1 MQTTLAGKKIAFLAT
16 DGVNE
21 AELTAP
27 REAFE
32 QAGAEVHLL
41 SIKEGEIQSM
51 NGLDKGKTYRVDRLV
66 EKASSSDY
74 LGLVL
79 PGGVGNPDKL
89 RMNEG
94 AVRFVRE
101 FFFADKPVAA
111 ICHALWLL
119 VEADVVRGRTVTSYP
134 SLRTDIENAG
144 GTWVDKMVHVDQQL
158 VTSRNVPD
166 IPAFSE
172 KAIQIFGR
180 AMEQAVLDEVGE
192 ESFPA
197 SDPPSTSP
205 TVGVRASPP
214 SEAR

>member
-1 MQTTLAGKKIAFLAT
+1 MQATLAGKKVAFLAT

-32 QAGAEVHLL
+32 RAGAEVHLL

-51 NGLDKGKTYRVDRLV
+51 NSLDKGKTYRVDRLV

-79 PGGVGNPDKL
+79 PGGVANPDKL

-134 SLRTDIENAG
+134 SLRTDIQNAG
-144 GTWVDKMVHVDQQL
+144 GTWVDKMVQVDQQL

-172 KAIQIFGR
+172 KAIQIFSR
-180 AMEQAVLDEVGE
+180 AAEQTALDEVGE

-214 SEAR
+214 DSV

>member
-1 MQTTLAGKKIAFLAT
+1 MKNSLNGRKVAFLAT

-21 AELTAP
+21 AELVQP
-27 REAFE
+27 REAFKN
-32 QAGAEVHLL
+32 AGAEVVLI

-51 NGLDKGKTYRVDRLV
+51 NSLDKGKTYPVDLLVDR
-66 EKASSSDY
+66 ASSSDY

-89 RMNEG
+89 RMNER
-94 AVRFVRE
+94 AVKFARE

-119 VEADVVRGRTVTSYP
+119 VEADVVRGRTLTSYP
-134 SLRTDIENAG
+134 SLRTDIRNAG
-144 GTWVDKMVHVDQQL
+144 GTWVDQMVVVDGKL

-166 IPAFSE
+166 LPAFCE
-172 KAIQIFGR
+172 KALQVFSR
-180 AMEQAVLDEVGE
+180 ALEQDVLDEMGE

-197 SDPPSTSP
+197 SDAPSTSP
-205 TVGVRASPP
+205 TVVRAAERPD
-214 SEAR
+214 AR

>member
-1 MQTTLAGKKIAFLAT
+1 MQGSLQGKKVAFLAT

-21 AELTAP
+21 AELTVP

-32 QAGAEVHLL
+32 RAGAEVHLL

-51 NGLDKGKTYRVDRLV
+51 NSLDKGTTFRVDRLV
-66 EKASSSDY
+66 ENASSSDY
-74 LGLVL
+74 VGLVL
-79 PGGVGNPDKL
+79 PGGVANPDKL

-111 ICHALWLL
+111 ICHALWVL
-119 VEADVVRGRTVTSYP
+119 VEADVLRGRTVTSYP
-134 SLRTDIENAG
+134 SLKTDIRNAG
-144 GTWVDKMVHVDQQL
+144 GTWVDQMVQVDQQL

-166 IPAFSE
+166 LPAFSE
-172 KAIQIFGR
+172 KSLQIFGR
-180 AMEQAVLDEVGE
+180 ALEQATLDEMGE
-192 ESFPA
+192 ASFPA

-205 TVGVRASPP
+205 TVSVRAAP
-214 SEAR
+214 EAR

>member
-1 MQTTLAGKKIAFLAT
+1 MQSTLAGKKVAFLAT

-32 QAGAEVHLL
+32 RAGAEVHLL

-51 NGLDKGKTYRVDRLV
+51 NGLDKGKTYPVDRLV

-74 LGLVL
+74 IGLVL
-79 PGGVGNPDKL
+79 PGGVASPDKL
-89 RMNEG
+89 RINEG

-134 SLRTDIENAG
+134 SLRTDIQNAG
-144 GTWVDKMVHVDQQL
+144 GTWVDKMVQVDQQL

-166 IPAFSE
+166 IPAFTD
-172 KAIQIFGR
+172 KAIQIFAR
-180 AMEQAVLDEVGE
+180 AADQAALDEIGE

-205 TVGVRASPP
+205 TTGARAAPES
-214 SEAR
+214 R

>member
-1 MQTTLAGKKIAFLAT
+1 MPNSLAGKKVAFLAA

-32 QAGAEVHLL
+32 REGAEVHLL

-66 EKASSSDY
+66 DKASSSDY
-74 LGLVL
+74 VGLVV
-79 PGGVGNPDKL
+79 PGGLGSPDKL
-89 RMNEG
+89 RMNEA

-119 VEADVVRGRTVTSYP
+119 VEADVLRGRTVTSYP
-134 SLRTDIENAG
+134 SLRTDIRNAG
-144 GTWVDKMVHVDQQL
+144 GTWVDQMVHVDQHL

-172 KAIQIFGR
+172 KSIQVFAR
-180 AMEQAVLDEVGE
+180 AMQQATLDEIGE

-205 TVGVRASPP
+205 TVSRAAPP
-214 SEAR
+214 EAR

>member
-1 MQTTLAGKKIAFLAT
+1 MQGSLQGKKVAFLAA

-32 QAGAEVHLL
+32 RAGAEVHLL

-51 NGLDKGKTYRVDRLV
+51 NGMDKGKTYRVDRLV
-66 EKASSSDY
+66 ETASSSDY

-79 PGGVGNPDKL
+79 PGGVASPDKL

-134 SLRTDIENAG
+134 SLRTDIKNAG
-144 GTWVDKMVHVDQQL
+144 GTWVDQMVQVDQQL

-166 IPAFSE
+166 LPAFNE
-172 KAIQIFGR
+172 KSVQVFSR
-180 AMEQAVLDEVGE
+180 ALEQATLDEMGE
-192 ESFPA
+192 ASFPA

-205 TVGVRASPP
+205 TVSVRAAP
-214 SEAR
+214 EAR

>member
-1 MQTTLAGKKIAFLAT
+1 MKNSLDGRKVAFLAA

-27 REAFE
+27 REAFAG
-32 QAGAEVHLL
+32 AGAEVHLL

-74 LGLVL
+74 IGLVL
-79 PGGVGNPDKL
+79 PGGVASPDKL
-89 RMNEG
+89 RMNEA

-134 SLRTDIENAG
+134 SLRTDIRNAG
-144 GTWVDKMVHVDQQL
+144 GTWVDQMVQVDVKL

-166 IPAFSE
+166 LPAFCE
-172 KAIQIFGR
+172 KSLQVFSKALQ
-180 AMEQAVLDEVGE
+180 EEVLDEIGE
-192 ESFPA
+192 ASFPA

-205 TVGVRASPP
+205 TISRAAPP
-214 SEAR
+214 ESR

>member
-1 MQTTLAGKKIAFLAT
+1 MQASLQGRKVAFLAA

-21 AELTAP
+21 AELTQP

-32 QAGAEVHLL
+32 RAGAEVHLL

-51 NGLDKGKTYRVDRLV
+51 NGMDKGKTYRVDRLV
-66 EKASSSDY
+66 ETASSSDY
-74 LGLVL
+74 VGLVL
-79 PGGVGNPDKL
+79 PGGVASPDKL

-134 SLRTDIENAG
+134 SLRTDIKNAG
-144 GTWVDKMVHVDQQL
+144 GTWVDQMVQVDQQL

-166 IPAFSE
+166 LPAFNE
-172 KAIQIFGR
+172 KSVQVFSR
-180 AMEQAVLDEVGE
+180 ALQQATLDEMGE
-192 ESFPA
+192 ASFPA

-205 TVGVRASPP
+205 TVSVRAAP
-214 SEAR
+214 EAR

>member
-1 MQTTLAGKKIAFLAT
+1 MQTSLAGKKVAFLAT

-32 QAGAEVHLL
+32 RAGAEVHLI
-41 SIKEGEIQSM
+41 SIKDGEIQSM

-66 EKASSSDY
+66 ESVSSSDY
-74 LGLVL
+74 VGLVL
-79 PGGVGNPDKL
+79 PGGVASPDKL
-89 RMNEG
+89 RMSQA

-134 SLRTDIENAG
+134 SLRTDIQNAG
-144 GTWVDKMVHVDQQL
+144 GTWVDQMVQVDQQL

-166 IPAFSE
+166 LPAFNE
-172 KAIQIFGR
+172 KSLQVFGR
-180 AMEQAVLDEVGE
+180 AMEQAALDEMGE
-192 ESFPA
+192 ASFPA

-205 TVGVRASPP
+205 TVSVRAAPP
-214 SEAR
+214 EAR

>member
-1 MQTTLAGKKIAFLAT
+1 MQTSLAGKKVAFLAT

-32 QAGAEVHLL
+32 RAGAEVHLI
-41 SIKEGEIQSM
+41 SIKEGEIQAM
-51 NGLDKGKTYRVDRLV
+51 NGLDKGKTFRVDRLV
-66 EKASSSDY
+66 DNASSSDY

-79 PGGVGNPDKL
+79 PGGVASPDKL

-134 SLRTDIENAG
+134 SLRTDIRNAG
-144 GTWVDKMVHVDQQL
+144 GTWVDQMVQVDQQL

-166 IPAFSE
+166 LPAFNE
-172 KAIQIFGR
+172 KSLQVFGR
-180 AMEQAVLDEVGE
+180 ALEQGKLDEIGE
-192 ESFPA
+192 DSFPA

-205 TVGVRASPP
+205 TTSRAAPP
-214 SEAR
+214 VA

>member
-1 MQTTLAGKKIAFLAT
+1 MHGTLQGKKVAMLAT

-32 QAGAEVHLL
+32 RAGAEVHLL
-41 SIKEGEIQSM
+41 SIKDGEIQSM
-51 NGLDKGKTYRVDRLV
+51 NGLDKGKTFRVDRLV
-66 EKASSSDY
+66 ENAASTDY
-74 LGLVL
+74 VGLIL

-119 VEADVVRGRTVTSYP
+119 VEADVLKGRTVTSYP
-134 SLRTDIENAG
+134 SLKTDIRNAG
-144 GTWVDKMVHVDQQL
+144 GTWVDQMVQVDQAL

-166 IPAFSE
+166 LPAFND
-172 KAIQIFGR
+172 KAIQVFGR
-180 AMEQAVLDEVGE
+180 ALQQATLDEMGE

-205 TVGVRASPP
+205 TVSVRAAP
-214 SEAR
+214 ETR

>member
-1 MQTTLAGKKIAFLAT
+1 MQASLQGKKVAFLAA

-21 AELTAP
+21 AELTVP
-27 REAFE
+27 RDAFAR
-32 QAGAEVHLL
+32 AGAEVQLL

-51 NGLDKGKTYRVDRLV
+51 NGLDKGKTYPVDRLV
-66 EKASSSDY
+66 ESAASSDY
-74 LGLVL
+74 IGLVL
-79 PGGVGNPDKL
+79 PGGVASPDKL

-119 VEADVVRGRTVTSYP
+119 VEADVLRGRTVTSYP
-134 SLRTDIENAG
+134 SLRTDIQNAG
-144 GTWVDKMVHVDQQL
+144 GTWVDQMVQVDQQL

-166 IPAFSE
+166 LPAFSE
-172 KAIQIFGR
+172 KAIQTFGR
-180 AMEQAVLDEVGE
+180 ALQQATLDEIGE

-197 SDPPSTSP
+197 SDAPSTSP
-205 TVGVRASPP
+205 TVSVRATP
-214 SEAR
+214 EAR

>member
-1 MQTTLAGKKIAFLAT
+1 MQTSLAGKKVAFLAT

-32 QAGAEVHLL
+32 RAGAEVHLI
-41 SIKEGEIQSM
+41 SIKDGEIQSM
-51 NGLDKGKTYRVDRLV
+51 NGLDKGKTFRVDRLV
-66 EKASSSDY
+66 ENASSADY
-74 LGLVL
+74 AGLVL
-79 PGGVGNPDKL
+79 PGGVASPDKL

-134 SLRTDIENAG
+134 SLRTDIRNAG
-144 GTWVDKMVHVDQQL
+144 GTWVDQMVQVDQQL

-166 IPAFSE
+166 LPAFSE
-172 KAIQIFGR
+172 KSLQVFGR
-180 AMEQAVLDEVGE
+180 ATEQATLDEVGE
-192 ESFPA
+192 ASFPA

-205 TVGVRASPP
+205 TVSVRAAPP
-214 SEAR
+214 DAR

>member
-1 MQTTLAGKKIAFLAT
+1 MQESLQGKKVAFLAA

-21 AELTAP
+21 AELTQP

-32 QAGAEVHLL
+32 GAGAEVHLL

-51 NGLDKGKTYRVDRLV
+51 NGMDKGKTYRVDRLV

-74 LGLVL
+74 IGLVL
-79 PGGVGNPDKL
+79 PGGVASPDKL

-119 VEADVVRGRTVTSYP
+119 VEADVLRGRTVTSYP
-134 SLRTDIENAG
+134 SLRTDIKNAG
-144 GTWVDKMVHVDQQL
+144 GTWVDQTVQVDQQL

-166 IPAFSE
+166 LPAFNE
-172 KAIQIFGR
+172 KSLQVFGR
-180 AMEQAVLDEVGE
+180 ALQQATLDEMGE
-192 ESFPA
+192 ASFPA

-205 TVGVRASPP
+205 TVSVRTTP
-214 SEAR
+214 EAR

>member
-1 MQTTLAGKKIAFLAT
+1 MQTSLTGKKVAFLAA

-32 QAGAEVHLL
+32 RAGAEVHLV
-41 SIKEGEIQSM
+41 SIKAGEIQSM
-51 NGLDKGKTYRVDRLV
+51 NGLDKGKTYRVDRVV
-66 EKASSSDY
+66 ESVSSSDY
-74 LGLVL
+74 VGLVL
-79 PGGVGNPDKL
+79 PGGVASPDKL

-134 SLRTDIENAG
+134 SLRTDIQNAG
-144 GTWVDKMVHVDQQL
+144 GTWVDQMVQVDQQL

-166 IPAFSE
+166 LPAFSD
-172 KAIQIFGR
+172 KALQIFGR
-180 AMEQAVLDEVGE
+180 ATEQAALDEMGE

-205 TVGVRASPP
+205 TVSVRAAPP
-214 SEAR
+214 EAG

>member
-1 MQTTLAGKKIAFLAT
+1 MQTTLAGKKVAFLAT

-21 AELTAP
+21 AELAQP

-32 QAGAEVHLL
+32 RAGAEVHLL

-51 NGLDKGKTYRVDRLV
+51 NGLDKGKTYGVDRLV
-66 EKASSSDY
+66 EKVSSSDY
-74 LGLVL
+74 IGLVL

-89 RMNEG
+89 RMNDG
-94 AVRFVRE
+94 AVRFVKE

-134 SLRTDIENAG
+134 SLRTDIQNAG
-144 GTWVDKMVHVDQQL
+144 GTWVDKMVQVDQQL

-172 KAIQIFGR
+172 KAIQIFSR
-180 AMEQAVLDEVGE
+180 AAEQAALDEVGE

-205 TVGVRASPP
+205 TTGARAAPP
-214 SEAR
+214 DSA

>member
-1 MQTTLAGKKIAFLAT
+1 MPNALEGKKVAFLAA

-32 QAGAEVHLL
+32 RAGAEVHLL

-51 NGLDKGKTYRVDRLV
+51 DGLDKGKTYRVDRLV
-66 EKASSSDY
+66 DKASSSDY
-74 LGLVL
+74 AGLVV
-79 PGGVGNPDKL
+79 PGGLGSPDKL
-89 RMNEG
+89 RMNEA

-119 VEADVVRGRTVTSYP
+119 VEADVLKGRTVTSYP
-134 SLRTDIENAG
+134 SLRTDIQNAG
-144 GTWVDKMVHVDQQL
+144 GTWVDQMVHVDQQL

-166 IPAFSE
+166 IPAFSD
-172 KAIQIFGR
+172 KSIHVFAR
-180 AMEQAVLDEVGE
+180 ATQQATLDEIGE

-205 TVGVRASPP
+205 TSGVRAEP
-214 SEAR
+214 R

>member
-1 MQTTLAGKKIAFLAT
+1 MPNALEGKKVAFLAT

-32 QAGAEVHLL
+32 RAGAEVHLL

-66 EKASSSDY
+66 DKASSSDY
-74 LGLVL
+74 VGLVV
-79 PGGVGNPDKL
+79 PGGLGSPDKL

-119 VEADVVRGRTVTSYP
+119 VEADVLRGRTVTSYP
-134 SLRTDIENAG
+134 SLRTDIQNAG
-144 GTWVDKMVHVDQQL
+144 GTWVDQMVQVDQQL
-158 VTSRNVPD
+158 VTSRKVPD

-172 KAIQIFGR
+172 KSIQVFAR
-180 AMEQAVLDEVGE
+180 AMQQATLDEIGE

-205 TVGVRASPP
+205 TVSRAAP
-214 SEAR
+214 SQGR

>member
-1 MQTTLAGKKIAFLAT
+1 MHGTLQGKKVAMLAT

-32 QAGAEVHLL
+32 RAGAEVHLL

-51 NGLDKGKTYRVDRLV
+51 NGLDKGKTFRVDRLV
-66 EKASSSDY
+66 EAASSGDY
-74 LGLVL
+74 SGLVL

-119 VEADVVRGRTVTSYP
+119 VEADVLKGRTVTSYP
-134 SLRTDIENAG
+134 SLRTDIQNAG
-144 GTWVDKMVHVDQQL
+144 GTWVDQMVQVDQQL

-166 IPAFSE
+166 LPAFNE

-180 AMEQAVLDEVGE
+180 AVQQATLDEMGE
-192 ESFPA
+192 DSFPA
-197 SDPPSTSP
+197 SDAPSTST
-205 TVGVRASPP
+205 TVSVRATP
-214 SEAR
+214 EAR

>member
-1 MQTTLAGKKIAFLAT
+1 MQTTLAGKKVAFLAT

-21 AELTAP
+21 AELAQP

-32 QAGAEVHLL
+32 RAGAEVHLL

-51 NGLDKGKTYRVDRLV
+51 NGLDKGKTYGVDRLV
-66 EKASSSDY
+66 EKVSSSDY
-74 LGLVL
+74 IGLVL

-89 RMNEG
+89 RMNDA
-94 AVRFVRE
+94 AVRFVKE

-134 SLRTDIENAG
+134 SLRTDIQNAG
-144 GTWVDKMVHVDQQL
+144 GTWVDKMVQVDQQL

-172 KAIQIFGR
+172 KAIQIFSR
-180 AMEQAVLDEVGE
+180 AAEQAALDEVGE

-205 TVGVRASPP
+205 TTGARAAPP
-214 SEAR
+214 DSA

>member
-1 MQTTLAGKKIAFLAT
+1 MQGSLQGKKIAFLAA

-21 AELTAP
+21 AELTQP

-32 QAGAEVHLL
+32 RAGAEVHLL

-51 NGLDKGKTYRVDRLV
+51 NGMDKGKTYRVDRVV
-66 EKASSSDY
+66 ESASSSDY
-74 LGLVL
+74 VGLVL
-79 PGGVGNPDKL
+79 PGGVASPDKL

-134 SLRTDIENAG
+134 SLRTDIKNAG
-144 GTWVDKMVHVDQQL
+144 GTWVDQMVQVDQQL

-166 IPAFSE
+166 LPAFNE
-172 KAIQIFGR
+172 KSVQVFSR
-180 AMEQAVLDEVGE
+180 ALQQATLDEMGE
-192 ESFPA
+192 ASFPA

-205 TVGVRASPP
+205 TVSVRAAP
-214 SEAR
+214 EVR

>member
-1 MQTTLAGKKIAFLAT
+1 MKTNLQGRKVAFLAT

-21 AELTAP
+21 AEFVQP
-27 REAFE
+27 RDAFTN
-32 QAGAEVHLL
+32 AGAEVHLI

-51 NGLDKGKTYRVDRLV
+51 NSLDKGKTYPVDLLVDR
-66 EKASSSDY
+66 ASSSDY

-89 RMNEG
+89 RMNER
-94 AVRFVRE
+94 AVKFARE

-119 VEADVVRGRTVTSYP
+119 VEADVVRGRTLTSYP
-134 SLRTDIENAG
+134 SLRTDIRNAG
-144 GTWVDKMVHVDQQL
+144 GTWVDQMVVVDGKL

-166 IPAFSE
+166 LPAFCE
-172 KAIQIFGR
+172 KALQVFSR
-180 AMEQAVLDEVGE
+180 ALEQDVLDEMGE

-197 SDPPSTSP
+197 SDAPSTSP
-205 TVGVRASPP
+205 TV
-214 SEAR
+214 ARSAERPDAR

>member
-1 MQTTLAGKKIAFLAT
+1 MQTSLEGKKVAFLAT

-32 QAGAEVHLL
+32 RAGAEVHLI
-41 SIKEGEIQSM
+41 SIKEGEIQAM
-51 NGLDKGKTYRVDRLV
+51 NGLDKAKMFRVDRLV
-66 EKASSSDY
+66 ENASSSDY
-74 LGLVL
+74 IGLVL
-79 PGGVGNPDKL
+79 PGGVANPDKL

-119 VEADVVRGRTVTSYP
+119 IEADVVRGRTVTSYP
-134 SLRTDIENAG
+134 SLRTDIQNAG
-144 GTWVDKMVHVDQQL
+144 GTWVDQMVQVDQQL

-166 IPAFSE
+166 LPAFSE
-172 KAIQIFGR
+172 KSVQVFGR
-180 AMEQAVLDEVGE
+180 ATQQAALDEMGE
-192 ESFPA
+192 SSFPA

-205 TVGVRASPP
+205 TVSVRAAPP
-214 SEAR
+214 EAR

>member
-1 MQTTLAGKKIAFLAT
+1 MQTSLAGKKVAFLAT

-32 QAGAEVHLL
+32 RAGAEVHLI
-41 SIKEGEIQSM
+41 SIKDVEIQSM
-51 NGLDKGKTYRVDRLV
+51 TGLDKGKTFRVDRLV
-66 EKASSSDY
+66 ENASSSDY
-74 LGLVL
+74 VGLVL
-79 PGGVGNPDKL
+79 PGGVANPDKL

-134 SLRTDIENAG
+134 SLRTDIQNAG
-144 GTWVDKMVHVDQQL
+144 GTWVDQMVQVDQQL

-166 IPAFSE
+166 LPAFNE
-172 KAIQIFGR
+172 KSLQIFGR
-180 AMEQAVLDEVGE
+180 ALEQAALDEIGE

-205 TVGVRASPP
+205 TISRAAPP
-214 SEAR
+214 EAR

>member
-1 MQTTLAGKKIAFLAT
+1 MNTNLQGRKIAFLAT

-21 AELTAP
+21 AELVQP
-27 REAFE
+27 RDAFAT
-32 QAGAEVHLL
+32 AGAEVVLV
-41 SIKEGEIQSM
+41 SIKDGEIQSM
-51 NGLDKGKTYRVDRLV
+51 NGLDKGKTYPVDLLVDR
-66 EKASSSDY
+66 ASSSDY

-89 RMNEG
+89 RMNEK
-94 AVRFVRE
+94 AVKFARE

-119 VEADVVRGRTVTSYP
+119 VEADVVRGRTLTSYP
-134 SLRTDIENAG
+134 SLRTDIRNAG
-144 GTWVDKMVHVDQQL
+144 GTWVDQMVVVDGKL

-166 IPAFSE
+166 LPAFNE
-172 KAIQIFGR
+172 KAIQVFSR
-180 AMEQAVLDEVGE
+180 AREQDVLDEMGE

-205 TVGVRASPP
+205 TVSVRASAP
-214 SEAR
+214 EGR

>member
-1 MQTTLAGKKIAFLAT
+1 MHGTLQGKKVAMLAT

-32 QAGAEVHLL
+32 RAGAEVHLL
-41 SIKEGEIQSM
+41 SIKEGEIQAM
-51 NGLDKGKTYRVDRLV
+51 NGLDKGKTFRVDRLV
-66 EKASSSDY
+66 ETASSGDY
-74 LGLVL
+74 IGLVL

-119 VEADVVRGRTVTSYP
+119 VEADVLKGRTVTSYP
-134 SLRTDIENAG
+134 SLRTDIQNAG
-144 GTWVDKMVHVDQQL
+144 GTWVDQMVQVDQQL

-166 IPAFSE
+166 LPAFSE

-180 AMEQAVLDEVGE
+180 AVQQATLDEMGE
-192 ESFPA
+192 DSFPA
-197 SDPPSTSP
+197 SDAPSTSP
-205 TVGVRASPP
+205 TVSVRATP
-214 SEAR
+214 EAR

>member
-1 MQTTLAGKKIAFLAT
+1 MHDSLKGKKVAFLAT

-21 AELTAP
+21 AELVQP

-32 QAGAEVHLL
+32 KAGAEIHLL

-66 EKASSSDY
+66 DTASSSDY

-89 RMNEG
+89 RMNAD

-101 FFFADKPVAA
+101 FFYADKPVAA

-119 VEADVVRGRTVTSYP
+119 VEADVVRGRTLTSYP
-134 SLRTDIENAG
+134 SLKTDIRNASG
-144 GTWVDKMVHVDQQL
+144 EWVDQMVHVDQQL

-166 IPAFSE
+166 LPAFCE

-180 AMEQAVLDEVGE
+180 AQQQEVLDEMGQ

-197 SDPPSTSP
+197 SDPPATSP
-205 TVGVRASPP
+205 TISGGGARP
-214 SEAR
+214 EAR

>member
-1 MQTTLAGKKIAFLAT
+1 MQTSLAGKKVAFLAT

-32 QAGAEVHLL
+32 RAGAEVHLI
-41 SIKEGEIQSM
+41 SIKDGEIQSM

-66 EKASSSDY
+66 ENASSSDY
-74 LGLVL
+74 VGLVL
-79 PGGVGNPDKL
+79 PGGVANPDKL

-134 SLRTDIENAG
+134 SLRTDIQNAG
-144 GTWVDKMVHVDQQL
+144 GTWVDQMVQVDQQL

-166 IPAFSE
+166 LPAFSE
-172 KAIQIFGR
+172 KSLQIFGR
-180 AMEQAVLDEVGE
+180 ATEQAAIDEAGE

-197 SDPPSTSP
+197 SDAPSTSP
-205 TVGVRASPP
+205 TVARAAPP
-214 SEAR
+214 EAR

>member
-1 MQTTLAGKKIAFLAT
+1 MKNSLDGRKVAFLAT

-21 AELTAP
+21 AELAQP
-27 REAFE
+27 QKAFTD
-32 QAGAEVHLL
+32 AGAEVHLI
-41 SIKEGEIQSM
+41 SIKEGQIQSM
-51 NGLDKGKTYRVDRLV
+51 NGLDKGKTFRVDRLV
-66 EKASSSDY
+66 DKASSSDY
-74 LGLVL
+74 IGLVL

-134 SLRTDIENAG
+134 SLRTDIRNAG
-144 GTWVDKMVHVDQQL
+144 GTWVDQMVQVDGKL

-166 IPAFSE
+166 LPAFCE
-172 KAIQIFGR
+172 KSVQVFAR
-180 AMEQAVLDEVGE
+180 ALQEEVLDEMGE

-205 TVGVRASPP
+205 TISGRAAPP
-214 SEAR
+214 DSR

>member
-1 MQTTLAGKKIAFLAT
+1 MQASLQGKKVAFLAT

-32 QAGAEVHLL
+32 RAGAEVHLL

-51 NGLDKGKTYRVDRLV
+51 NGMDKGKTYRVDRLV
-66 EKASSSDY
+66 ETASSSDY

-79 PGGVGNPDKL
+79 PGGVASPDKL

-134 SLRTDIENAG
+134 SLRTDIKNAG
-144 GTWVDKMVHVDQQL
+144 GTWVDQMVQVDQQL

-166 IPAFSE
+166 LPAFNE
-172 KAIQIFGR
+172 KSVQVFSR
-180 AMEQAVLDEVGE
+180 ALEQTTLDEMGE
-192 ESFPA
+192 ASFPA

-205 TVGVRASPP
+205 TVSVRAAP
-214 SEAR
+214 EAR

>member
-1 MQTTLAGKKIAFLAT
+1 MQTTLAGKKVAFLAT

-21 AELTAP
+21 AELTGP
-27 REAFE
+27 REGFE
-32 QAGAEVHLL
+32 RAGAEVHLL
-41 SIKEGEIQSM
+41 SIKEGEVRSM

-66 EKASSSDY
+66 ESASSSDY
-74 LGLVL
+74 IGLVL
-79 PGGVGNPDKL
+79 PGGVASPDKL

-134 SLRTDIENAG
+134 SLRTDIQNAG
-144 GTWVDKMVHVDQQL
+144 GTWVDKMVQVDQQL

-166 IPAFSE
+166 IPAFTD
-172 KAIQIFGR
+172 KAIQIFSR
-180 AMEQAVLDEVGE
+180 AAEQAVLDEVGE

-205 TVGVRASPP
+205 TTGARAAPP
-214 SEAR
+214 EAR

>member
-1 MQTTLAGKKIAFLAT
+1 MQTSLDGKKVAFLAT

-27 REAFE
+27 REAF
-32 QAGAEVHLL
+32 QRAGAEVHLI
-41 SIKEGEIQSM
+41 SIKEGEIQAM
-51 NGLDKGKTYRVDRLV
+51 NGLDKGKTFRVDRLV
-66 EKASSSDY
+66 ENASSSDY
-74 LGLVL
+74 IGLVL
-79 PGGVGNPDKL
+79 PGGVASPDKL

-134 SLRTDIENAG
+134 SLRTDIRNAG
-144 GTWVDKMVHVDQQL
+144 GTWVDQMVQVDQQL

-166 IPAFSE
+166 LPAFSE
-172 KAIQIFGR
+172 KSLQIFGR
-180 AMEQAVLDEVGE
+180 ALQQATLDEMGE

-197 SDPPSTSP
+197 SDAPSTSP
-205 TVGVRASPP
+205 TISRGAPP
-214 SEAR
+214 DAR

>member
-1 MQTTLAGKKIAFLAT
+1 MPNSLEGKKVAFPAAN
-16 DGVNE
+16 GVNE
-21 AELTAP
+21 AELAAP

-32 QAGAEVHLL
+32 RAGAEVHLL

-66 EKASSSDY
+66 DKASSSDY
-74 LGLVL
+74 VGLVL
-79 PGGVGNPDKL
+79 PGGLGSPDKL

-119 VEADVVRGRTVTSYP
+119 VEADVLRGRTVTSYP
-134 SLRTDIENAG
+134 SLRTDIQNAG
-144 GTWVDKMVHVDQQL
+144 GTWVDQMVQVDQQL

-172 KAIQIFGR
+172 KSIQVFAR
-180 AMEQAVLDEVGE
+180 ATQQATLDEIGE

-197 SDPPSTSP
+197 SDPPATSP
-205 TVGVRASPP
+205 GVGRAAPP
-214 SEAR
+214 SGP